1 MYSAAI
7 KRSVPMMRNHPLW
20 SMVSPDVDRALF
32 RILIPPKLV
41 ILALRS
47 NLQEIFIFFIQEASF
62 DVS

>member
-7 KRSVPMMRNHPLW
+7 KQSVPMMRNHPLW
-20 SMVSPDVDRALF
+20 KYDSPICDRALF
-32 RILIPPKLV
+32 RILTPPKLV

-47 NLQEIFIFFIQEASF
+47 NLQDIFVFFIEEASF